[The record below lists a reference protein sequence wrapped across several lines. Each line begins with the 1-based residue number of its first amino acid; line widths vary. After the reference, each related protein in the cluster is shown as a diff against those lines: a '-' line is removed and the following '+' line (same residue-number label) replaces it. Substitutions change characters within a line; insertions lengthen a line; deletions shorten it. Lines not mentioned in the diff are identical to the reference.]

1 MSFIAGYLLGLEDG
15 GGSSSD
21 KQAEEIINSA
31 TTLTS
36 IDLPDGWCISAK
48 LLTNYSYNSYESF
61 DGEFETDNIYPI
73 KVSLSTP
80 IIIVLYK
87 QDRIIMGRWNN
98 GDNPGVLKIQVR
110 SDTSGEILTDRIEDW
125 GTTGSDG
132 DFIPNKLVDNGS
144 PSLTVSAYSPAAFFQ
159 SYYDNSVRTRKFNA
173 SGGVIS
179 ETVKLKSQR
188 SIQQEMGKIFPGA
201 YTFYIPYD
209 IAMNSEKLQT
219 EYANALYKYNKSLS
233 T

>member
-31 TTLTS
+31 TTLTG
-36 IDLPDGWCISAK
+36 IVLPDGWYILVK
-48 LLTNYSYNSYESF
+48 LLINYSYSHYANF
-61 DGEFETDNIYPI
+61 DGEFGTNIYPI
-73 KVSLSTP
+73 KTSSVTP

-87 QDRIIMGRWNN
+87 QNQIIMGRWNT
-98 GDNPGVLKIQVR
+98 GENPSTSKTQVR
-110 SDTSGEILTDRIEDW
+110 SDTSGEILADTIEEW
-125 GTTGSDG
+125 GTVSSDG
-132 DFIPNKLVDNGS
+132 IFTPNKLVNNGP

-159 SYYDNSVRTRKFNA
+159 SYYDQSVRTRKFNA
-173 SGGVIS
+173 SGDVIS
-179 ETVKLKSQR
+179 ETVNLKSQR
-188 SIQQEMGKIFPGA
+188 SIQQEMGKIVPGA

-219 EYANALYKYNKSLS
+219 EYANVLYKYNKSLN

>member
-31 TTLTS
+31 TTLTG
-36 IDLPDGWCISAK
+36 IVLPDGWYILVK
-48 LLTNYSYNSYESF
+48 LLIDYSCSHYTNF
-61 DGEFETDNIYPI
+61 DGEFGTNIYPI
-73 KVSLSTP
+73 KTNSVTP

-87 QDRIIMGRWNN
+87 QNQIIMGRWNA
-98 GDNPGVLKIQVR
+98 GDNPSTSKTQVR
-110 SDTSGEILTDRIEDW
+110 SDTSDEILADTVEEW
-125 GTTGSDG
+125 GTVGSDG
-132 DFIPNKLVDNGS
+132 IFTPNILVNNGP

-159 SYYDNSVRTRKFNA
+159 SYYDQSVRIRKFNA
-173 SGGVIS
+173 SGDVIS
-179 ETVKLKSQR
+179 ETVNLKSQR
-188 SIQQEMGKIFPGA
+188 SIQQEMGKIVPEA

-219 EYANALYKYNKSLS
+219 EYANVLYKYNKSLN